1 MEKWTLEI
9 KPVSGWFD
17 INIKDIWH
25 YRDLIRLFFR
35 RDFVVFYKQTILGPL
50 WFIIQPLFTTIVFT
64 IVFGNIAKLPTDGLP
79 IFLFY
84 MSGNV
89 LWAFFSECVNK
100 TANTFISNAGL
111 FGKVYFPRI
120 LVSISSVLFG
130 LFTFSIQFLLFF
142 GFWLYFY
149 FSGSSI
155 EISIYALLFPAL
167 LLQLILLG
175 LGVGMVVSSLTTKY
189 RDLTFVV
196 SFGVNLWMYASPVVY
211 SLNLVPS
218 EYRWLVILNP
228 MTMIIETFRLAFL
241 GQGYFSIESYFISL
255 IISVLLFSFGI
266 ILFSRVEKSF
276 IDKI

>member
-1 MEKWTLEI
+1 MDKWTLEI

-64 IVFGNIAKLPTDGLP
+64 IVFGNIAKLPTDGVP
-79 IFLFY
+79 NFLFY
-84 MSGNV
+84 MAGNV
-89 LWAFFSECVNK
+89 LWAFFAECINK
-100 TANTFISNAGL
+100 TANTFITNANL

-130 LFTFSIQFLLFF
+130 LFTFSIQFLLFM

-149 FSGSSI
+149 INGSSI
-155 EISIYALLFPAL
+155 EFSIYVLLLPAL
-167 LLQLILLG
+167 ILQLIILG
-175 LGVGMVVSSLTTKY
+175 LGVGMIVSSLTTKY

-211 SLNLVPS
+211 SLNLVPA
-218 EYRWLVILNP
+218 EYRWLVMLNP
-228 MTMIIETFRLAFL
+228 ITMVIETFRLAIL
-241 GQGYFSIESYFISL
+241 GVGFFSIDSY
-255 IISVLLFSFGI
+255 LFSIFVSVFLFIVGI